1 MSIESLYKYTEG
13 YFFLVVL
20 AMITRLYHIEKLAYV
35 LWVASG
41 VAVGL
46 RMILRLK
53 FKSLRPRYHTLDLS
67 MLLLILAMIS
77 D

>member
-1 MSIESLYKYTEG
+1 MSIESLYKYTEW
-13 YFFLVVL
+13 YFFIVVL
-20 AMITRLYHIEKLAYV
+20 AMVARLYHLEKPAYV

-41 VAVGL
+41 VAAGL

-53 FKSLRPRYHTLDLS
+53 FKSLQPRCHTLDLS
-67 MLLLILAMIS
+67 MFILAMVMIS